1 MNTGSTPIGVRS
13 RARACRWGQ
22 GPSELITLPV
32 VFLVGA
38 LVCLARSPADI
49 LHPELWAEDG
59 PIWFADA
66 YQHGWLW
73 PLGQPH
79 AGYLQTFPR
88 LIADIGLEVP
98 LRRLPLLFVGVSVV
112 VQVLP
117 AVVVASRRFSVAVP
131 SFAVRLTLAVVYLVA
146 PNTSEINANLTNA
159 QWHLALLAVLAVLA
173 TEARGSWRVF
183 DVTVLALSGL
193 TGPFGLVLIPVI
205 VAMYMYRRHRWTL
218 VLLVI
223 ALITSIA
230 QVVFFLTSP
239 RGKVGPLGVT
249 AQRLI
254 EILGGQIVGGATLGT
269 STLISIEQGN
279 HAVAYAVLLLL
290 PGALLVGLV
299 LWRGPVELKLFNVFA
314 AFVLTASLLS
324 PVASATGSQWQA
336 LTQDYGARYWL
347 FPTLAILSD
356 LVWLA
361 GQVRIWRAV
370 PAVVGVLALSGVALF
385 GIRTDFSQPVLPKP
399 DWAAQVEQFNT
410 VPRGSPYTFM
420 INPTGVTMTLV
431 KK

>member
-1 MNTGSTPIGVRS
+1 M
-13 RARACRWGQ
+13 
-22 GPSELITLPV
+22 
-32 VFLVGA
+32 FLVGA

-98 LRRLPLLFVGVSVV
+98 LRRLPLLFVGASVV

-183 DVTVLALSGL
+183 DVAVLALSGL
-193 TGPFGLVLIPVI
+193 TGPFVLVLIPVI

-299 LWRGPVELKLFNVFA
+299 LWRGPVELKLFNVFT

-324 PVASATGSQWQA
+324 PVASATGSQWQG

>member
-1 MNTGSTPIGVRS
+1 
-13 RARACRWGQ
+13 
-22 GPSELITLPV
+22 
-32 VFLVGA
+32 
-38 LVCLARSPADI
+38 
-49 LHPELWAEDG
+49 
-59 PIWFADA
+59 
-66 YQHGWLW
+66 
-73 PLGQPH
+73 
-79 AGYLQTFPR
+79 
-88 LIADIGLEVP
+88 
-98 LRRLPLLFVGVSVV
+98 
-112 VQVLP
+112 
-117 AVVVASRRFSVAVP
+117 
-131 SFAVRLTLAVVYLVA
+131 
-146 PNTSEINANLTNA
+146 
-159 QWHLALLAVLAVLA
+159 
-173 TEARGSWRVF
+173 
-183 DVTVLALSGL
+183 
-193 TGPFGLVLIPVI
+193 
-205 VAMYMYRRHRWTL
+205 
-218 VLLVI
+218 
-223 ALITSIA
+223 
-230 QVVFFLTSP
+230 
-239 RGKVGPLGVT
+239 
-249 AQRLI
+249 
-254 EILGGQIVGGATLGT
+254 
-269 STLISIEQGN
+269 LISIEQGN

-299 LWRGPVELKLFNVFA
+299 LWRGPVELKLFNVFT

-324 PVASATGSQWQA
+324 PVASATGSQWQG